1 MHKIRVA
8 RTIFGAASGLLS
20 GALLAGQA
28 QAAVGST
35 DASYGV
41 TQNGAATYTIPV
53 RVTDGI
59 NGLTPDLAIRYAG
72 PSARG
77 ILGVGFELSGISYV
91 APCPKTIAQD
101 LAAAPVTLTSSD
113 RYCLDGA
120 RLRLLAGTG
129 SYGAPESQYRTE
141 LDQLVRITAKASV
154 NGIPGWFRVEMP
166 DGREYEYG
174 NSTDSKLLK
183 DGTSG
188 APPQFWAV
196 NRISDPNG
204 NAIVFHY
211 DTDSSQ
217 RRFRPDYISYTE
229 RAGSGH
235 YRINF
240 TYQSATLP
248 EQMEEFTPSS
258 TGGAAHRE
266 NKLLERI
273 ELLHDATIY
282 RKILLTYQDGAGYN
296 KRLAAIQEC
305 VPGTPDDCL
314 PATSFTWVSATSG
327 HASAV
332 SSYAMPSSV
341 VPLDINGDGF
351 GDLAWDSAGVWR
363 YILGSPAGFDL
374 VQSTAFTATNPSK
387 AMPLDWNGDGYGD
400 LLIDWPDGKWRV
412 LRGSAT
418 GFMSPL
424 VHAGP
429 SPGIPSNTANTSW
442 SIADLNGDG
451 LDDLLSMLLNSG
463 LAISVRMNGPTGFGG
478 LQTAYSQFLMRSTAQ
493 GFIQIN
499 GTSAIQRPDFNGDRR
514 TDLLIYA
521 CQWDLEFRTCYSY
534 GWYQLISNGTTLV
547 NHGPLPYA
555 SYTISGRFADFN
567 GDGLTDVAYPA
578 QTPAKWYM
586 GFGQGGGGLAIVPG
600 PSSSGYTNYLT
611 LAGDYDG
618 DGYHDFYA
626 ATSSSP
632 QWHVFRGSPNG
643 LTTSPI
649 ATGISATGNSWML
662 TDYTGDALP
671 DLGRRDVA
679 TSVWNTLAHVGAPG
693 ERLASA
699 TDGLGNKVS
708 FTYLPMT
715 DSTVYLK
722 GSGAIAPVIDVT
734 FNASLVRTMLIE
746 PAGGTTYFFNYKYAD
761 ARSHTQGRGF
771 LGMGKREITD
781 SRNGMH
787 TVETYRQDLPYIGSP
802 AQVTVKQSA
811 SGNVIQDATHFYANH
826 PLDTTPGNQRFL
838 PYRSKTVT
846 KAYEVGGIK
855 NGLQITEITEEH
867 TVNTLGNSTFVSLKF
882 QDKDIASAEFGSIW
896 TTEVTSTFTENLTD
910 WCIALPLTRSEKR
923 ILPGGVN
930 ETRTIGWQA
939 STAQCRIT
947 QETLEP
953 GAASALSLVTDIGY
967 DGCGNVNLVSSYPA
981 GTSSQQR
988 TTAINYGTRCQRPEW
1003 VTNPENHVSEF
1014 AYDWPLALPVSYMDP
1029 NDIELTLDYD
1039 GFGRL
1044 KQRNNPD
1051 DTDVVFWLTACS
1063 SSNGWCGKD
1072 SSVRLKAT
1080 RSWRNDLDAVIRSEE
1095 LFLDGFGRARWVHG
1109 DSLESGPAMT
1119 QTAFDAFGRPN
1130 AQSQP
1135 YFSGT
1140 PYSTMLTRDL
1150 IGRVT
1155 QINAPINEGQPSG
1168 RITALAYEG
1177 RDLKITDPKGNVTTR
1192 RSNAFGQIR
1201 AVVDPSPG
1209 GITSYAYRPFGELAS
1224 ISDAANP
1231 ANITSWEYNERGFLR
1246 KTTDPDSGI
1255 WEYEHNAFGEMTYLR
1270 DAKTSAPNW
1279 TTEFTFDKLS
1289 RPKTRR
1295 DVPENLITTWNWGI
1309 SAGAHNIG
1317 RLESITMSAGGYA
1330 ESYAFDPLGRLL
1342 QQNVIADG
1350 NTYAFNLTYA
1360 PSTGLLDTLEYPASI
1375 AGYRLK
1381 LAYEYSNGLLK
1392 RVKNASSPTV
1402 FWEAVST
1409 DAFGHYQLENF
1420 GNGVQTFTD
1429 FDQASGLMQ
1438 SREGGLGGGT
1448 GLIHSQVDWDLNGN
1462 LKQRIDHKVGNGVT
1476 EDFYYDNLNRFD
1488 YSERTPAGGVTAINA
1503 DVTLDAIGNI
1513 NWKLG
1518 VGSYG
1523 YHPTKK
1529 RAVIQAGSNS
1539 YGYDAN
1545 GNMNVRNGASIG
1557 YTSYNLPNVINA
1569 PGGYSSTLS
1578 YGAFRNRYQQVAIGP
1593 QGTETTI
1600 YLAGLV
1606 EKVTRG
1612 SSIEYRH
1619 LIHGGQGTAALYLR
1633 RSSGVHDTYYLHRD
1647 QLGSPELI
1655 TDSDGD
1661 PVIRP
1666 SFAAYGERRDGSDW
1680 DGPIGSADLDTLA
1693 DLTRRGF
1700 TGHEHLDAV
1709 GLIHMN
1715 GRVYEPVAGR
1725 FLSRDPFVDG
1735 LYSSQGIN
1743 GYGYVHNN
1751 PLTLDDP
1758 SGFCGGV
1765 GEPPCGP
1772 GIGYPRPEVFGPTLW
1787 YGLQERNRARADFQ
1801 ERLVA
1806 RANATM
1812 PGSIDAMTSN
1822 RRGSRNADR
1831 LTFYGV
1837 EFIDHTP
1844 GRRLLGWIL
1853 ELQYLGVLE
1862 NVFPAGN
1869 EDAFWGRG
1877 LLRVALEVGN
1887 TNIEGA
1893 LGQTSGVDVVTG
1905 HPRGYLKRTVT
1916 IEFALLGSG
1925 YTHGDRLLV
1934 LLHELVH
1941 VGQHFS
1947 SYFPLDDVQRAREM
1961 IPHEREAMQ
1970 RMLEAMARIPG
1981 VSDAMRRR
1989 VQSGEIILDVV
2000 LPKRCVADIAACLGL

>member
-1 MHKIRVA
+1 MYNIHAA
-8 RTIFGAASGLLS
+8 RMIFGVVSGLLG

-41 TQNGAATYTIPV
+41 TQNGAPRYTIPL

-120 RLRLLAGTG
+120 KLRLLAGTG
-129 SYGAPESQYRTE
+129 SYGASESQYRTE
-141 LDQLVRITAKASV
+141 LDQLVRITAKESA

-166 DGREYEYG
+166 DGLEYEYG
-174 NSTDSKLLK
+174 NSANSKLLK

-196 NRISDPNG
+196 NKISDPSG

-240 TYQSATLP
+240 IYQSAILP
-248 EQMEEFTPSS
+248 EQMEEFTPSA

-273 ELLHDATIY
+273 ELTHDLTVY
-282 RKILLTYQDGAGYN
+282 RKILLTYQDGAAYN
-296 KRLAAIQEC
+296 KRLASIQEC

-314 PATSFTWVSATSG
+314 PSTSLTWASATAG
-327 HASAV
+327 HVSSV
-332 SSYAMPSSV
+332 SSYAVAGSV
-341 VPLDINGDGF
+341 IPLDINGDGF
-351 GDLAWDSAGVWR
+351 GDVAWASAGIWR
-363 YILGSPAGFDL
+363 YMLGSATGFSS
-374 VQSTAFTATNPSK
+374 VQSTGFAAVNPPK
-387 AMPLDWNGDGYGD
+387 AMPLEWNGDGYWD
-400 LLIDWPDGKWRV
+400 LLIDWSDGKWRV
-412 LRGSAT
+412 LRGSAS
-418 GFMSPL
+418 GFMTPL

-429 SPGIPSNTANTSW
+429 SPGIPSNTVNTSW

-463 LAISVRMNGPTGFGG
+463 MSVKVRMNSPTGFGSQ
-478 LQTAYSQFLMRSTAQ
+478 QTAFNQLLLRSTSQ
-493 GFIQIN
+493 GFMRID
-499 GTSAIQRPDFNGDRR
+499 GTSAIARPDFNGDGR
-514 TDLLIYA
+514 TDLLVYA
-521 CQWDLEFRTCYSY
+521 CDWDAEFRTCFSY
-534 GWYQLISNGTTLV
+534 GWYQLISQGTTFV
-547 NHGPLPYA
+547 NMGALPYA

-567 GDGLTDVAYPA
+567 GDGLTDLAYPA
-578 QTPAKWYM
+578 QTPGQWYL

-600 PSSSGYTNYLT
+600 PSTSGYTNYLT

-662 TDYTGDALP
+662 TDQTGDGLP
-671 DLGRRDVA
+671 DLGRYDIA
-679 TSVWNTLAHVGAPG
+679 TFVWSTLPHAGVPG
-693 ERLASA
+693 ERLTSA

-715 DSTVYLK
+715 DSAVYTK
-722 GSGAIAPVIDVT
+722 GIGAVAPVIDVK

-746 PAGGTTYFFNYKYAD
+746 PAGGSSYFFSYKYAD

-781 SRNGMH
+781 SRNGMF
-787 TVETYRQDLPYIGSP
+787 TVETYEQDFPYIGSP
-802 AQVTVKQSA
+802 EQVTVKQSA
-811 SGNVIQDATHFYANH
+811 SGNVIQDVTHTYANH
-826 PLDTTPGNQRFL
+826 LLDATSGNQRYL

-882 QDKDIASAEFGSIW
+882 QDKDSGSAEFGSIW

-930 ETRTIGWQA
+930 ETRAIGWQA

-953 GAASALSLVTDIGY
+953 GGGIALSLVTDIGY
-967 DGCGNVNLVSSYPA
+967 DGCGNANSVSSYPA
-981 GTSSQQR
+981 GTSGQQR
-988 TTAINYGTRCQRPEW
+988 TTAINYGTRCQRPESI
-1003 VTNPENHVSEF
+1003 TNPENHVSEF
-1014 AYDWPLALPVSYMDP
+1014 AYDWPLALPSSFMDP
-1029 NDIELTLDYD
+1029 NDVEVTLDYD

-1044 KQRNNPD
+1044 QQRNDPD
-1051 DTDVVFWLTACS
+1051 DTDVVFSLTACS

-1072 SSVRLKAT
+1072 SSVRLRAT

-1095 LFLDGFGRARWVHG
+1095 LFLDGFGRARWVHS
-1109 DSLESGPAMT
+1109 DSLESGPAMI
-1119 QTAFDAFGRPN
+1119 QTAFDAFGRPS

-1140 PYSTMLTRDL
+1140 LYSTVLTRDL

-1155 QINAPINEGQPSG
+1155 QINAPISESQPSG

-1177 RDLKITDPKGNVTTR
+1177 RDLKITDPKSNVTTR
-1192 RSNAFGQIR
+1192 QSNAFGQIR

-1224 ISDAANP
+1224 ITDAANP
-1231 ANITSWEYNERGFLR
+1231 ANVTSWEYNERGFLK

-1255 WEYEHNAFGEMTYLR
+1255 WEYEHNAFGEMTKVR
-1270 DAKTSAPNW
+1270 DAKTIAPAW
-1279 TTEFTFDKLS
+1279 TTQFSFDKLS
-1289 RPKTRR
+1289 RPLTRL
-1295 DVPENLITTWNWGI
+1295 EAEGTTYFTWGN
-1309 SAGAHNIG
+1309 SATTHNIG
-1317 RLESITMSAGGYA
+1317 RLASVASPGSYQ
-1330 ESYAFDPLGRLL
+1330 ESYQFDDKGRLL
-1342 QQNVIADG
+1342 QQNVVADG
-1350 NTYAFNLTYA
+1350 STYVFNLTYA
-1360 PSTGLLDTLEYPASI
+1360 PSTGLLESLEYPASI

-1381 LAYEYSNGLLK
+1381 LSYEYSNGLLK
-1392 RVKNASSPTV
+1392 RVKNTNSPTV

-1420 GNGVQTFTD
+1420 GNGVQTFSD

-1438 SREGGLGGGT
+1438 SREGGLGGGS

-1462 LKQRIDHKVGNGVT
+1462 LKQRIDHKVGAGMT
-1476 EDFYYDNLNRFD
+1476 EDFYYDNLNRFN
-1488 YSERTPAGGVTAINA
+1488 YSERTPAGGLTAINA

-1518 VGSYG
+1518 VGSYA

-1539 YGYDAN
+1539 YGYDDN
-1545 GNMNVRNGASIG
+1545 GNMNVRNGETIG
-1557 YTSYNLPNVINA
+1557 YTSYNLPAVIDA
-1569 PGGYSSTLS
+1569 PGNYSSTLS
-1578 YGAFRNRYQQVAIGP
+1578 YGAFRNRYKQVAVGP

-1600 YLAGLV
+1600 YLAGLL

-1619 LIHGGQGTAALYLR
+1619 LIHGGQGTAAIHAR
-1633 RSSGVHDTYYLHRD
+1633 RSSGIHDTYYLHRD
-1647 QLGSPELI
+1647 HLGSPELI

-1661 PVIRP
+1661 ALIRP

-1709 GLIHMN
+1709 GMIHMN

-1735 LYSSQGIN
+1735 LFSSQGIN

-1765 GEPPCGP
+1765 GEEPCRRIDGLSP
-1772 GIGYPRPEVFGPTLW
+1772 GDTYRHRDYSP
-1787 YGLQERNRARADFQ
+1787 YQERGGRLRRTGADT
-1801 ERLVA
+1801 
-1806 RANATM
+1806 ATA
-1812 PGSIDAMTSN
+1812 GSIDAVTGGTGAM
-1822 RRGSRNADR
+1822 
-1831 LTFYGV
+1831 YGV
-1837 EFIDHTP
+1837 DTRGRPQGNAGAAVLVVGAVLILGGVFDQLDKTLDKLADIIRQYEEREKTFATYVLVNPRTGQVYIGRTSGYDSPEQLVRKRYSGHTILRNEGFIIDP
-1844 GRRLLGWIL
+1844 SAPYESAAYGDFGELAVRGREQQLIDYYGGPRSRKVRNIIR
-1853 ELQYLGVLE
+1853 GVSKC
-1862 NVFPAGN
+1862 NPAGEEFHEASDELFGN
-1869 EDAFWGRG
+1869 IADYTGD
-1877 LLRVALEVGN
+1877 LR
-1887 TNIEGA
+1887 
-1893 LGQTSGVDVVTG
+1893 
-1905 HPRGYLKRTVT
+1905 
-1916 IEFALLGSG
+1916 
-1925 YTHGDRLLV
+1925 LV
-1934 LLHELVH
+1934 LVDPT
-1941 VGQHFS
+1941 S
-1947 SYFPLDDVQRAREM
+1947 
-1961 IPHEREAMQ
+1961 
-1970 RMLEAMARIPG
+1970 
-1981 VSDAMRRR
+1981 
-1989 VQSGEIILDVV
+1989 
-2000 LPKRCVADIAACLGL
+2000 CVIGK